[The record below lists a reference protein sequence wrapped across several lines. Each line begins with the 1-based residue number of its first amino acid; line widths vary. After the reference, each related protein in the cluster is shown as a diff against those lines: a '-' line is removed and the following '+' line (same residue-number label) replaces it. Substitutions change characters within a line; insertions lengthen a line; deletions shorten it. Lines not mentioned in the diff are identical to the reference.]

1 MNPTS
6 SYVAHNLEGWHSRLR
21 SRVHAFF
28 NRVSRWLD
36 DLQGI
41 KRRLTWR
48 QRMFYH
54 VIDTRLPRYDFANG
68 EWVARNPAA

>member
-1 MNPTS
+1 
-6 SYVAHNLEGWHSRLR
+6 
-21 SRVHAFF
+21 VHAFF

-54 VIDTRLPRYDFANG
+54 IIDTRLPHYDFVGG
-68 EWVARNPAA
+68 EWVLRNPAV